1 MKYYATI
8 TSRSRQFEIGG
19 TKESLIQDLK
29 RMKRSGEL
37 DGSEII
43 CIYGVDLR
51 TDNRIAVSADDENH
65 IMNAAI
71 I

>member
-8 TSRSRQFEIGG
+8 TGRSGQFEIGG

-43 CIYGVDLR
+43 YIYGVDLR
-51 TDNRIAVSADDENH
+51 TGNRIAVSADDENH

>member
-1 MKYYATI
+1 
-8 TSRSRQFEIGG
+8 
-19 TKESLIQDLK
+19 
-29 RMKRSGEL
+29 MKRSGEL

-51 TDNRIAVSADDENH
+51 TGNRIAVSADDENH

>member
-8 TSRSRQFEIGG
+8 THRHGQFEIGG

-37 DGSEII
+37 DGSEITR
-43 CIYGVDLR
+43 IYGVDLR
-51 TDNRIAVSADDENH
+51 TGNRIAVSADDENH

>member
-8 TSRSRQFEIGG
+8 THRNGQFEIGG

-37 DGSEII
+37 DGSETI

-51 TDNRIAVSADDENH
+51 TGNRIAVSADDENH

>member
-8 TSRSRQFEIGG
+8 TSRSGQFEIGG

-37 DGSEII
+37 DGSEITR
-43 CIYGVDLR
+43 IYGVDLR
-51 TDNRIAVSADDENH
+51 TGNRIAVSADDENH

>member
-43 CIYGVDLR
+43 YLR
-51 TDNRIAVSADDENH
+51 RRPQNRRQDRGQRR
-65 IMNAAI
+65 
-71 I
+71 